1 MAKSKDPVW
10 QRIFGNA
17 GLMQELPAET
27 IDKIRQRHHRGSS
40 SIPSGAPADD
50 APELTPEKTRSAPSR
65 VQECRPAVLGSSE
78 KENVN
83 GILRQAAP
91 AAPAAAPRGEKRPP
105 KSNVDNESG
114 PAEEED
120 EDEDDGLDPGKD

>member
-65 VQECRPAVLGSSE
+65 VQECRP
-78 KENVN
+78 
-83 GILRQAAP
+83 
-91 AAPAAAPRGEKRPP
+91 PAAAPRGEKRPP

-120 EDEDDGLDPGKD
+120 EDKDDGLDPGKD